1 MTAEQDRRLADGL
14 SEQSLHASV
23 DQVAYLVP
31 DLADGI
37 REWNSLL
44 GEQEWI
50 VYEYSAATLPR
61 LGFRGGPGKFV
72 MRLALAGAGPQ
83 IELIQPVRG
92 PSIYHEWV
100 QRRGYG
106 PHHVGRFVADI
117 DAAMDS
123 LRRVGKEPVQW
134 GAGYGLDGD
143 GGFAYYELGPDD
155 GTIVEL
161 IQPPR
166 RRRTPESI

>member
-1 MTAEQDRRLADGL
+1 MNADRDHQFARGL
-14 SEQSLHASV
+14 SQQALHANV

-31 DLADGI
+31 DLAEGI
-37 REWNSLL
+37 REWDALL
-44 GEQEWI
+44 GEQKWI
-50 VYEYSAATLPR
+50 VYEYSAETLPR
-61 LGFRGGPGKFV
+61 LGFRGGPGEFV

-83 IELIQPVRG
+83 IELIEPVRG

-100 QRRGYG
+100 HRRGYG

-123 LRRVGKEPVQW
+123 LRTEGREPVQW

-143 GGFAYYELGPDD
+143 GGFAYYELGPGE

-166 RRRTPESI
+166 RRRTSEPI